1 VDLAAF
7 ARLDAATRTRIE
19 SACAFVNNRIKE
31 QRRKVLNA
39 GAIALTIAVG
49 VWALTGVDPRIPGF
63 AALAIVA
70 LIAGHAQRDIRKWYK
85 LMVIKRVVEALG
97 EGLTYDQQSSLDQAQ
112 FREMDLYN
120 SRIDSWKS
128 EDQVSG
134 RRREVAFELHEVRA
148 IRREKQGKHTR
159 EVVVFQGLVVVL
171 EFNKNFHG
179 HTVVVPDKDG
189 RILGGLFGES
199 ESRRNKQIVRLE
211 NVDFENTY
219 SVYTTDGQEA
229 HYLLTPKLMELVLRA
244 RAELGANDVRL
255 AFFRNSLFVTVPS
268 SQNRFEVSLF
278 SNQVTAMSA
287 ITDLAAV
294 VALAEQLIDVLQLE
308 TRIWTRA

>member
-1 VDLAAF
+1 MNLAAF
-7 ARLDAATRTRIE
+7 AQLDAATRARIE
-19 SACAFVNNRIKE
+19 SACAFVNNRIRE
-31 QRRKVLNA
+31 QRGKVIQVS
-39 GAIALTIAVG
+39 AIALTIAVG
-49 VWALTGVDPRIPGF
+49 VWALTGIDPRIPGF
-63 AALAIVA
+63 AALAVIA
-70 LIAGHAQRDIRKWYK
+70 LVTAHAQRDIRKWYK

-97 EGLTYDQQSSLDQAQ
+97 DGLAYTHESSLDQSQ
-112 FREMDLYN
+112 FREMDLYS

-134 RRREVAFELHEVRA
+134 RRREVTFELHEVRA

-159 EVVVFQGLVVVL
+159 EIVVFQGLVVVL

-179 HTVVVPDKDG
+179 HTVIVPDKDG

-199 ESRRNKQIVRLE
+199 ETRRNKQIVRLE
-211 NVDFENTY
+211 NADFENSY

-229 HYLLTPKLMELVLRA
+229 HYLLTPKLMELVLQA
-244 RAELGANDVRL
+244 RTQMGGDVRL

-268 SQNRFEVSLF
+268 AQDRFEVSLF
-278 SNQVTAMSA
+278 ASQVTAMSA

-294 VALAEQLIDVLQLE
+294 VALAEQLIDVLELE